1 MEQNIII
8 LYARSWSM
16 KDESTGVIREGV
28 TIYYV
33 TSDKLDPKVSE
44 DGIEHGY
51 MPVKQSISVDLA
63 KSLSVV
69 PGVYNTKFEM
79 RSTKAGIVAVPAGFE
94 CVGPVTSTGS
104 KK

>member
-8 LYARSWSM
+8 LYARPWSM
-16 KDESTGVIREGV
+16 SDETTGVIRSGV

-44 DGIEHGY
+44 DGTEHGY

-79 RSTKAGIVAVPAGFE
+79 RSTKTGVVAVPAVFE
-94 CVGPVTSTGS
+94 CVGPVASGS